1 MGGAP
6 LFVGQGTSD
15 EVINIAITKKWVR
28 EQCAAGYKLDFRTYS
43 GLSHMGVLDG
53 ATSTLPKQL
62 AAWTA
67 DRFAGRP
74 APNTC

>member
-1 MGGAP
+1 VGA
-6 LFVGQGTSD
+6 Q
-15 EVINIAITKKWVR
+15 
-28 EQCAAGYKLDFRTYS
+28 QCAAGYKLDFRTYS

-53 ATSTLPKQL
+53 ATSALPKQL